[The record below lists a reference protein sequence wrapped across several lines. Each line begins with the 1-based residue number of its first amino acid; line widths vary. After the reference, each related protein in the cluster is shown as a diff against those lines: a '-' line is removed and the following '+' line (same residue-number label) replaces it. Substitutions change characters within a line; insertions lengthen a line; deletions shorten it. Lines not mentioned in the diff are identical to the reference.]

1 MDRLKAPLLPQVA
14 NFLSALGL
22 GVYLVQSA
30 AYARSQASLLDEGAY
45 LLKGYLFVTGQ
56 YFPYQDYGPWTNH
69 MPLAFLIPG
78 LVQRLF
84 APGLGSGRLLSM
96 IWGVWMLLGLWIL
109 VRRLGGRYWAV
120 IAVWSVALNAAL
132 VKLYS
137 LANSQSLVACLLV
150 WVLVWVL
157 GEKRNLWHLLAGAF
171 LAGVLWMTRINMA
184 PVLIL
189 LVGYIIWQYGWRIGI
204 ASALVGGLP
213 ILIGHAVFFPG
224 ILRVWAHWLPADLL
238 PFLKPY
244 AHPPG
249 SNPSW
254 NPPVTLE
261 MRWLSFWQGVRFHL
275 AYLLG
280 ALGAG
285 LFWQS
290 KRKWQN
296 LAQYKMVI
304 FLISLFAVLFLAHL
318 WAALGNDYCVY
329 CFGVYLSF
337 FSWMGILI
345 LVVSF
350 TQWRRRGSVGHDVL
364 VLGLILVIS
373 MGVWGSAHAEGF
385 GRAIFQDA
393 GRLVL
398 KLLEVK
404 VPPLDDLQRGLGGVE
419 LKTLLQNKWALS
431 SESFER
437 GVLRGLAFLA
447 GCLFAILVFLGAGV
461 ITTVLER
468 NARITKHSLGWV
480 GFIGL
485 LVVGFVLSPTSLLG
499 GGFHTYDCSGDVIG
513 GYEAA
518 GKHLAE
524 VIPAGAWVYWRGGD
538 SAVPLLYLPGVRLF
552 PAQINGDYSYRLGG
566 DADALARY
574 GFWSAELAH
583 QWAERADFILIEES
597 EYQGWLADYV
607 EGEDFDELAPTPP
620 TEPCRPG
627 SAIHIFRRVP

>member
-1 MDRLKAPLLPQVA
+1 MDRLKARLFSQGA
-14 NFLSALGL
+14 DFLSALGL
-22 GVYLVQSA
+22 VVYLVQSA
-30 AYARSQASLLDEGAY
+30 VYARSQASLLDEGAY

-84 APGLGSGRLLSM
+84 VPGLGSGRLLS
-96 IWGVWMLLGLWIL
+96 ILWGVLMLLGLWIL
-109 VRRLGGRYWAV
+109 VRRLAGRYWAV
-120 IAVWSVALNAAL
+120 FAVWSVALNPAL
-132 VKLYS
+132 IKLYS
-137 LANSQSLVACLLV
+137 LANSQSLVACMLV
-150 WVLVWVL
+150 WILVWVL
-157 GEKRNLWHLLAGAF
+157 GEERTVWHLLAGSL

-184 PVLIL
+184 PVLLL
-189 LVGYIIWQYGWRIGI
+189 LVGYIIWQYGWKAGI

-213 ILIGHAVFFPG
+213 ILIGHAVFFPN

-238 PFLKPY
+238 PFLKPF

-249 SNPSW
+249 SDPSW

-261 MRWLSFWQGVRFHL
+261 MRLLSFWQGVRFHFV
-275 AYLLG
+275 YLVG
-280 ALGAG
+280 ALSAG

-296 LAQYKMVI
+296 LIQYKMVV
-304 FLISLFAVLFLAHL
+304 FLLLLFAVLFLAHL

-345 LVVSF
+345 LAVSF
-350 TQWRRRGSVGHDVL
+350 SQWRRHGSVGYDVL

-373 MGVWGSAHAEGF
+373 MGIWASAHAEGF

-393 GRLVL
+393 GRAAL
-398 KLLEVK
+398 KSLEVK
-404 VPPLDDLQRGLGGVE
+404 VPHFEALPGESGSVE
-419 LKTLLQNKWALS
+419 LRTLLQNKWALS

-437 GVLRGLAFLA
+437 SVLRGLALLA
-447 GCLFAILVFLGAGV
+447 GCLFAILVFLSASV
-461 ITTVLER
+461 IATMLER
-468 NARITKHSLGWV
+468 NARIAKRSLGWV
-480 GFIGL
+480 GL
-485 LVVGFVLSPTSLLG
+485 VGFLAIGFALSPTSLLG
-499 GGFHTYDCSGDVIG
+499 GGFHTYDCSGDVIRS
-513 GYEAA
+513 YEAA

-566 DADALARY
+566 EADALARY
-574 GFWSAELAH
+574 GFWSEELAH

-597 EYQGWLADYV
+597 EYRGWLADYV

-627 SAIHIFRRVP
+627 SAIHIFRRMP